1 MDKVSYYEC
10 KNVSKRYGNLT
21 ALDKVDFHIE
31 KNEVVGLLGDNGA
44 GKSTLIKMMSGV
56 VAPDTGDVFVDGKE
70 TKISTR
76 KQSEEMA
83 GIETIYQNSALC
95 DDMTIIRN
103 IFMGREIT
111 TFLGFMDHKKMEEL
125 SLEVLESGVHI
136 AGIDSPLKEIGAL
149 SGGQKQ
155 AVAIAR
161 AVYFKRKILLLDE
174 PTSALSVRE
183 TEKVLNYV
191 TDLKKENVSS
201 VIVTHNLYH
210 AFQVCDRFVVM
221 SHGKVVFEKSKQ
233 DTNIEEV
240 TEQVIKV

>member
-1 MDKVSYYEC
+1 MSKLNYYEC

-21 ALDKVDFHIE
+21 ALDNVDFHIG

-56 VAPDTGDVFVDGKE
+56 VAPDTGNVFVDGKE

-76 KQSEEMA
+76 KQSEEVA

-111 TFLGFMDHKKMEEL
+111 NLFGFMDHKKMEDL

-136 AGIDSPLKEIGAL
+136 SGIDSPLKEIGAL
-149 SGGQKQ
+149 SGVKNRQWLLQGQFILREKYCYLMSQLQHYLFVKQ
-155 AVAIAR
+155 
-161 AVYFKRKILLLDE
+161 
-174 PTSALSVRE
+174 
-183 TEKVLNYV
+183 
-191 TDLKKENVSS
+191 KE
-201 VIVTHNLYH
+201 
-210 AFQVCDRFVVM
+210 C
-221 SHGKVVFEKSKQ
+221 
-233 DTNIEEV
+233 
-240 TEQVIKV
+240 

>member
-1 MDKVSYYEC
+1 
-10 KNVSKRYGNLT
+10 
-21 ALDKVDFHIE
+21 
-31 KNEVVGLLGDNGA
+31 
-44 GKSTLIKMMSGV
+44 MSGV

-76 KQSEEMA
+76 KQSEEIA

-111 TFLGFMDHKKMEEL
+111 KFFGFMDHKKMEDL

-136 AGIDSPLKEIGAL
+136 SGIDSPLKEIGAL

-183 TEKVLNYV
+183 TERVLKYV
-191 TDLKKENVSS
+191 TELKNENVSS
-201 VIVTHNLYH
+201 VVVTHNLYH

-221 SHGKVVFEKSKQ
+221 SHGKVVFEKNKS
-233 DTNIEEV
+233 DTNLEEV

>member
-1 MDKVSYYEC
+1 
-10 KNVSKRYGNLT
+10 
-21 ALDKVDFHIE
+21 
-31 KNEVVGLLGDNGA
+31 
-44 GKSTLIKMMSGV
+44 MMSGV
-56 VAPDTGDVFVDGKE
+56 VAPDTGNVFVDGKE

-76 KQSEEMA
+76 KQSEEVA

-111 TFLGFMDHKKMEEL
+111 NLFGFMDHKKMEDL

-136 AGIDSPLKEIGAL
+136 SGIDSPLKEIGAL

-183 TEKVLNYV
+183 TERVLKYV
-191 TDLKKENVSS
+191 TELKSENVSS

-221 SHGKVVFEKSKQ
+221 SHGKVIFEKNKS
-233 DTNIEEV
+233 DTNLDEV

>member
-1 MDKVSYYEC
+1 MNQINYYEC

-21 ALDKVDFHIE
+21 ALDNVDFHIA

-76 KQSEEMA
+76 KQSEEIA

-95 DDMTIIRN
+95 NDMTIIRN

-111 TFLGFMDHKKMEEL
+111 KFFGFMDHKKMEDL

-136 AGIDSPLKEIGAL
+136 SGIDSPLKEIGAL

-183 TEKVLNYV
+183 TERVLKYV
-191 TDLKKENVSS
+191 TELKNENVSS
-201 VIVTHNLYH
+201 VVVTHNLYH

-221 SHGKVVFEKSKQ
+221 SHGKVVFEKNKS
-233 DTNIEEV
+233 DTNLEEV

>member
-1 MDKVSYYEC
+1 MNQINYYEC

-21 ALDKVDFHIE
+21 ALDNVDFHIA

-56 VAPDTGDVFVDGKE
+56 VAPDKGDVFVDGKE

-76 KQSEEMA
+76 KQSEEIA

-111 TFLGFMDHKKMEEL
+111 KFFGFMDHKKMEDL

-136 AGIDSPLKEIGAL
+136 SGIDSPLKEIGAL

-183 TEKVLNYV
+183 TERVLKYV
-191 TDLKKENVSS
+191 TELKNENVSS
-201 VIVTHNLYH
+201 VVVTHNLYH

-221 SHGKVVFEKSKQ
+221 SHGKVVFEKNKS
-233 DTNIEEV
+233 DTNLEEV

>member
-1 MDKVSYYEC
+1 MNQINYYEC

-21 ALDKVDFHIE
+21 ALDNVDFHIG

-76 KQSEEMA
+76 KQSEEIA

-111 TFLGFMDHKKMEEL
+111 KFFGFMDHKKMEDL

-136 AGIDSPLKEIGAL
+136 SGIDSPLKEIGAL

-174 PTSALSVRE
+174 PTSALSN
-183 TEKVLNYV
+183 T
-191 TDLKKENVSS
+191 SIS
-201 VIVTHNLYH
+201 
-210 AFQVCDRFVVM
+210 
-221 SHGKVVFEKSKQ
+221 
-233 DTNIEEV
+233 
-240 TEQVIKV
+240 